1 MNRAAFC
8 ASERGEKKIKEQQR
22 QEGRQRAGNCASTTR
37 KTPQR
42 GVAATAAV
50 GDTCNTAQF

>member
-1 MNRAAFC
+1 MQVR
-8 ASERGEKKIKEQQR
+8 EEKKKIKEQQR